1 MLIGLGT
8 AIKDG
13 ETTLENAFPGASPK
27 EEGKPIF
34 KEETK
39 AAPAAVEQPATVPT
53 TPEPTNTTTEPEKTP
68 QDRLATFVTDA
79 GFSLDLFNKWA
90 VPDFIPQ
97 EAATWADVP
106 EQFAT
111 RCLKGSKG
119 LITQLTGVAK

>member
-1 MLIGLGT
+1 
-8 AIKDG
+8 
-13 ETTLENAFPGASPK
+13 
-27 EEGKPIF
+27 
-34 KEETK
+34 
-39 AAPAAVEQPATVPT
+39 VPT